1 MEKPILNLISVFG
14 WNGPYIVSCC
24 NAMFGTGNF
33 VLVQNLVEDIK
44 ILKLRPFAAICD
56 HLEDLHSQKW
66 SKREWNGYSSF
77 SCIHLGSWT
86 LIPINF
92 YTPFW
97 LYGAAKGSQI
107 AANGLKFK
115 ILMSST
121 RFWTKTK
128 FPVPNIAPQQLTMIG
143 PIQPKTEI
151 NFKMGF
157 SIKPH
162 SFFGL
167 YLPDLRQRK

>member
-1 MEKPILNLISVFG
+1 MEKPILKLISVFG
-14 WNGPYIVSCC
+14 WIGPIIVSCC
-24 NAMFGTGNF
+24 SAVFGTGNF

-66 SKREWNGYSSF
+66 SKREWNGYGSF

-128 FPVPNIAPQQLTMIG
+128 FPVPNIALQQLTIYG
-143 PIQPKTEI
+143 PFQPKTEI
-151 NFKMGF
+151 KFKMDF

-167 YLPDLRQRK
+167 YLPDLRQRM